1 MAKKFRTLKDLP
13 PKPEPKRKE
22 PQPSDGVKW
31 LFDPRAIRKSA
42 RVSVRDVAKHSGISA
57 ATISRIERGYLPD
70 IITALRMA
78 AFYGL
83 KIDEMWSLS
92 K

>member
-1 MAKKFRTLKDLP
+1 MTRKFRTLKDLP
-13 PKPEPKRKE
+13 PKPDPKRKE
-22 PQPSDGVKW
+22 PQPNDEVKW
-31 LFDPRAIRKSA
+31 LFDPRTIRESA

-78 AFYGL
+78 SFYGL
-83 KIDEMWSLS
+83 KIEQMWDLS